1 MKQFRILLYVI
12 LPTEEKIIKK
22 QIKDDMAK
30 LHIKTKE
37 TIEKMSD
44 ETAIDLIKEK
54 WITPLVRSIG
64 SMPQTVI
71 NELIVKLAALNKK
84 YETTFEDVEK
94 QISETEK
101 SLIHQ
106 IDQLTGGDFD
116 MKGLAA
122 FKKLLGGE

>member
-1 MKQFRILLYVI
+1 
-12 LPTEEKIIKK
+12 
-22 QIKDDMAK
+22 
-30 LHIKTKE
+30 
-37 TIEKMSD
+37 MSD